1 VLLTSDLASTVAVCK
16 TRERILTPVDLRA
29 GACVIERRRGDRRTE
44 STLNDCAAPNS
55 EVELPARGHGL
66 IETAWHS
73 EEHMAN
79 AAERPVIM
87 VLESDVIVRTEIAEF
102 LRECGYKV
110 IEGITAN
117 DLWIIIDAKVKL
129 DVVFSEVN
137 LSGETDGFTVARRIR
152 QTNPEIDIILTSSVE
167 RAAEKS
173 KDLCEEGPLK
183 KPYRT
188 QDVAARIHLLLERR
202 RSAIRKPK

>member
-1 VLLTSDLASTVAVCK
+1 MASAAQK
-16 TRERILTPVDLRA
+16 PV
-29 GACVIERRRGDRRTE
+29 V
-44 STLNDCAAPNS
+44 
-55 EVELPARGHGL
+55 
-66 IETAWHS
+66 
-73 EEHMAN
+73 
-79 AAERPVIM
+79 M

-117 DLWIIIDAKVKL
+117 DLWIIIDAKVEL

-137 LSGETDGFTVARRIR
+137 LPGETDGFAVARRIR
-152 QTNPEIDIILTSSVE
+152 QTYPEIDVILTSSVE
-167 RAAEKS
+167 GAAEKI
-173 KDLCEEGPLK
+173 KDLCDEGPLK

-202 RSAIRKPK
+202 RWATTTKRK